1 MDGHEVKELQTADL
15 HMEIT
20 KTQCAGINHG
30 IMELQKIMT
39 TTEAFEMMFIVL
51 KLSCTVSGIIKCKDS
66 WEKDLQGP
74 NLDICVKD

>member
-1 MDGHEVKELQTADL
+1 
-15 HMEIT
+15 
-20 KTQCAGINHG
+20 
-30 IMELQKIMT
+30 MELQKIMT

>member
-1 MDGHEVKELQTADL
+1 
-15 HMEIT
+15 
-20 KTQCAGINHG
+20 
-30 IMELQKIMT
+30 MELQKIMT

-74 NLDICVKD
+74 NLDICVKDWCLWANQWLFVHHIFGSIGYIVHC